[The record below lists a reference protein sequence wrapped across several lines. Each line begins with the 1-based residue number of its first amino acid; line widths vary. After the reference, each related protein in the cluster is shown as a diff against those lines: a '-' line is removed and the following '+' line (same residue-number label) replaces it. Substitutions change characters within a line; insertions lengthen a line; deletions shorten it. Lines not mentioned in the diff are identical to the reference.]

1 MFVKCQVLRSARNLA
16 ALCCGGMWHP
26 TTCPFSKNDRYS
38 DMIATLAN
46 KKKNRLPGILEHAS
60 GDKRFKILEAHMKKH
75 QFKHDA
81 LIEVLHKAQELF
93 GFLEDDLLVFI
104 SYKLKLPASRVYGV
118 ATFYHFFTLKP
129 KGRHTCV
136 VCMGTACYV
145 KGADKILAAVEQKSR
160 IKAGETTRDGQL
172 SLLTAR
178 CIGACGIAPAVVYDG
193 TVTPRQG
200 PNSALE
206 HLQPWL
212 DGGQPQPQTAPASP
226 TTAEPLKG

>member
-1 MFVKCQVLRSARNLA
+1 
-16 ALCCGGMWHP
+16 
-26 TTCPFSKNDRYS
+26 
-38 DMIATLAN
+38 MIATLAN
-46 KKKNRLPGILEHAS
+46 KKQNRVAKILEHAS

-93 GFLEDDLLVFI
+93 GYLEDDLLLFI
-104 SYKLKLPASRVYGV
+104 AKKLKLPASRVYGV

-129 KGRHTCV
+129 KGQHTCV

-145 KGADKILAAVEQKSR
+145 KGADKVLAAVEEKAK
-160 IKAGETTRDGQL
+160 IKAGETTPNNQL

-193 TVTPRQG
+193 TVTPRQT
-200 PNSALE
+200 PATALE
-206 HLQPWL
+206 HVKGWL
-212 DGGQPQPQTAPASP
+212 EHGN
-226 TTAEPLKG
+226 

>member
-1 MFVKCQVLRSARNLA
+1 
-16 ALCCGGMWHP
+16 
-26 TTCPFSKNDRYS
+26 
-38 DMIATLAN
+38 MIATLPQ
-46 KKKNRLPGILEHAS
+46 KKQNRMAKILEHAS

-93 GFLEDDLLVFI
+93 GFLEDDLLLFI
-104 SYKLKLPASRVYGV
+104 AYKLKLPSSRVYGV

-129 KGRHTCV
+129 KGQHTCV

-145 KGADKILAAVEQKSR
+145 KGADKVLAAVEEKAK
-160 IKAGETTRDGQL
+160 IKAGETTSDNQL

-193 TVTPRQG
+193 TVTPRQT
-200 PNSALE
+200 PATALE
-206 HLQPWL
+206 QVKGWL
-212 DGGQPQPQTAPASP
+212 DHGN
-226 TTAEPLKG
+226 